1 MVIDINA
8 SVGHWPFRQL
18 PGNTAAALLKRMDRY
33 GVNISVVANINGI
46 FYKNTQSANEELNTA
61 LKETRENRE
70 RFIPFAVIN
79 PTYPDWQ
86 YDLEISHSR
95 LGMKGIRIYPLY
107 HDYEITHP
115 SCIEMVKMA
124 RDRKMP
130 VAIPLRMI
138 DLRQRSWLDINK
150 ELGFNEIAAL
160 VQKVP
165 DASYMVLD
173 TRIREYA
180 DETGDA
186 AVQVLKGANIVFDS
200 TRASGVPI
208 IGPNGAGL
216 DDIVKTF
223 GRDKIA
229 FGTGTP
235 FIDYLSPFIRVEVYR
250 EADQSL
256 KELIWSG
263 NAKRMLGL

>member
-1 MVIDINA
+1 MIIDINA

-18 PGNTAAALLKRMDRY
+18 PGNTIEALLKRMNQY
-33 GVNISVVANINGI
+33 GVDISVVANINGI
-46 FYKNTQSANEELNTA
+46 FYKNTQSANEELHASLAESRKN
-61 LKETRENRE
+61 EG

-86 YDLEISHSR
+86 YDLETSHSR
-95 LGMKGIRIYPLY
+95 LGMRGIRIYPLY

-150 ELGFNEIAAL
+150 ELGFNDISTLA
-160 VQKVP
+160 QKVP
-165 DASYMVLD
+165 DAAYMVLD

-180 DETGDA
+180 DKTEDA
-186 AVQVLKGANIVFDS
+186 AVRVLKSADVLFDT
-200 TRASGVPI
+200 TRASGVPVT
-208 IGPNGAGL
+208 GPNGANL
-216 DDIVKTF
+216 DDIVRTF
-223 GRDKIA
+223 GKDKIA
-229 FGTGTP
+229 FGTGSP
-235 FIDYLSPFIRVEVYR
+235 FIDYLSPFIRIEVYR
-250 EADQSL
+250 EADRSL
-256 KELIWSG
+256 KEQIWSG
-263 NAKRMLGL
+263 NARRMLGL

>member
-8 SVGHWPFRQL
+8 SVGHWPFRPL
-18 PGNTAAALLKRMDRY
+18 RGNTIAALLERMNSN
-33 GVNISVVANINGI
+33 GVDVSLVANINGI
-46 FYKNTQSANEELNTA
+46 FYLNPQSANEELYEEIQKTGNA
-61 LKETRENRE
+61 QK
-70 RFIPFAVIN
+70 RFMPFAVIN
-79 PTYPDWQ
+79 PTYADWQ
-86 YDLEISHSR
+86 HDLDVCHTK

-115 SCIEMVKMA
+115 SCIEMVNMA

-160 VQKVP
+160 VRLAP
-165 DASYMVLD
+165 DAAYMVLD
-173 TRIREYA
+173 TRIRELA
-180 DETGDA
+180 TATENA
-186 AVQVLKGANIVFDS
+186 AIAVLKNANVLFDS
-200 TRASGVPI
+200 TRASGVPM

-216 DDIVKTF
+216 DEIIQSF
-223 GRDKIA
+223 GADKVA

-235 FIDYLSPFIRVEVYR
+235 FIDYLSPFIRVHVFQ
-250 EADQSL
+250 EADAVM

-263 NAKRMLGL
+263 NARKMLGI